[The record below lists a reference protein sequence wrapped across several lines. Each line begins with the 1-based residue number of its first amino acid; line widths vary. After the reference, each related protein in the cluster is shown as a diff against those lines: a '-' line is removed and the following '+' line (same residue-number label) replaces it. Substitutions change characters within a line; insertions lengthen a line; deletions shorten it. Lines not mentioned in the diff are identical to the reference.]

1 MTDTPLKC
9 VVDASVAIKLFVDD
23 PLSDKVDTLFSH
35 LDADPKCKFY
45 VPDLFYIECTNILW
59 KYVRA
64 PSHAYT
70 ATDAEIAVHNLSSL
84 SLEQT
89 PTVALMSNAL
99 KISLT
104 YEITAYD
111 ACYVALAH
119 RLGVPLVTADKKL
132 VRALESSPYRIDYL
146 DNFVIPDLP

>member
-1 MTDTPLKC
+1 MTDTPLRC

-23 PLSDKVDTLFSH
+23 PLSDKVDTLFSL

-70 ATDAEIAVHNLSSL
+70 ATDAETAVHNLSSL
-84 SLEQT
+84 SLEPT
-89 PTVALMSNAL
+89 PTVALMSDAL
-99 KISLT
+99 KISLA

-111 ACYVALAH
+111 ACYVSLAR

-132 VRALESSPYRIDYL
+132 VRALESSPDRVYYL